1 MNNIIALKKLV
12 SKLNNTEIN
21 LLRKQIENNNI
32 NSVEGKSVQL
42 LKLLIR
48 KEPLTSVEIQKI
60 IYGKLNYLAF
70 NKLCNR
76 FKDSIH
82 DVLLMDNSIRTSGYS
97 KRNTLL
103 FDLRKKVIQA
113 DIIQLRG
120 INEDVLSI
128 YNSIITKSALFEF
141 YDILIQALNSKLRF
155 VSSFG
160 KKNVIENIKNEITQ
174 VEVNWLALNQTQRI
188 YQSIINTISRHSEFH
203 FYSEDLN
210 NTILIIKDNFN
221 RTKSSLIKYYLLNL
235 EIEQAQ
241 ILHRYSDSNILLMEL
256 QKLIK
261 ENESVYTDNRYG
273 TVLLNISN
281 NNLLLKQFDSA
292 IEYAENSRKYFK
304 GIYLTQKIVDEILFY
319 SNFYK
324 NELLE
329 CEKYIIFN
337 SSFNLNE
344 STEVLFSKF
353 NYYKA
358 CLEFKKGNYFKCID
372 ILNAHKE
379 IEKDKEGWNI
389 NRRILIILSRIEL
402 GEFDSLDLSLS
413 NMTKYLN
420 RLAKTNF
427 LNPRFAIILK
437 ICMVIVRENLDIN
450 RIEKKTKLILKYL
463 EVMKKEDMKWQ
474 IKSPELINFED
485 WIAAKF
491 VIKSR
496 LN

>member
-174 VEVNWLALNQTQRI
+174 VEVNWLALNKTQRI

-235 EIEQAQ
+235 EI
-241 ILHRYSDSNILLMEL
+241 
-256 QKLIK
+256 
-261 ENESVYTDNRYG
+261 
-273 TVLLNISN
+273 
-281 NNLLLKQFDSA
+281 
-292 IEYAENSRKYFK
+292 
-304 GIYLTQKIVDEILFY
+304 
-319 SNFYK
+319 
-324 NELLE
+324 
-329 CEKYIIFN
+329 
-337 SSFNLNE
+337 
-344 STEVLFSKF
+344 
-353 NYYKA
+353 
-358 CLEFKKGNYFKCID
+358 
-372 ILNAHKE
+372 
-379 IEKDKEGWNI
+379 
-389 NRRILIILSRIEL
+389 
-402 GEFDSLDLSLS
+402 
-413 NMTKYLN
+413 
-420 RLAKTNF
+420 
-427 LNPRFAIILK
+427 
-437 ICMVIVRENLDIN
+437 
-450 RIEKKTKLILKYL
+450 
-463 EVMKKEDMKWQ
+463 
-474 IKSPELINFED
+474 
-485 WIAAKF
+485 
-491 VIKSR
+491 
-496 LN
+496 

>member
-12 SKLNNTEIN
+12 SKLTNTEIR
-21 LLRKQIENNNI
+21 LLRKQIDNSNI
-32 NSVEGKSVQL
+32 NITEGKSTQL
-42 LKLLIR
+42 LKLLIG
-48 KEPLTSVEIQKI
+48 KEEFTSIEIQKF
-60 IYGKLNYLAF
+60 IYGKSNYLAF

-82 DVLLMDNSIRTSGYS
+82 DVLILDNSLKTSGYS

-120 INEDVLSI
+120 VNEDVLQI
-128 YNSIITKSALFEF
+128 YNSVIAKATLFEF

-160 KKNVIENIKNEITQ
+160 KKNVIDKIKNEITQ
-174 VEVNWLALNQTQRI
+174 VETNWLALNQTQRI
-188 YQSIINTISRHSEFH
+188 YQAILNTISHHSEFH
-203 FYSEDLN
+203 FYAEDLN
-210 NTILIIKDNFN
+210 KTILIIRDNFN

-241 ILHRYSDSNILLMEL
+241 ILHQYSESKILLLEL

-261 ENESVYTDNRYG
+261 GNDSVYTDNRYG

-281 NNLLLKQFDSA
+281 NFLLLKQYDLA
-292 IEYAENSRKYFK
+292 IEYADSSRKHFK
-304 GIYLTQKIVDEILFY
+304 GIYLTQKIVDEIIFY

-324 NELLE
+324 KEFRE
-329 CEKYIIFN
+329 CEKYLNFN
-337 SSFNLNE
+337 TSLSRND
-344 STEVLFSKF
+344 STEILFSKF

-358 CLEFKKGNYFKCID
+358 CLEFKKGNYSNCIE
-372 ILNAHKE
+372 ILNANKE

-389 NRRILIILSRIEL
+389 NKRILVIISRIEL
-402 GEFDSLDLSLS
+402 GEFDSLDLSLG
-413 NMTKYLN
+413 NMTRYLN
-420 RLAKTNF
+420 RLSKTNF
-427 LNPRFAIILK
+427 LNPRFAVILK
-437 ICMVIVRENLDIN
+437 ICMLIVRENIDKG
-450 RIEKKTKLILKYL
+450 RIEKKKKIILKYL
-463 EVMKKEDMKWQ
+463 ENLKKKGMKWQ

-485 WIAAKF
+485 WIEAKF
-491 VIKSR
+491 EIKSR

>member
-1 MNNIIALKKLV
+1 M
-12 SKLNNTEIN
+12 
-21 LLRKQIENNNI
+21 
-32 NSVEGKSVQL
+32 
-42 LKLLIR
+42 
-48 KEPLTSVEIQKI
+48 
-60 IYGKLNYLAF
+60 
-70 NKLCNR
+70 
-76 FKDSIH
+76 
-82 DVLLMDNSIRTSGYS
+82 
-97 KRNTLL
+97 
-103 FDLRKKVIQA
+103 
-113 DIIQLRG
+113 
-120 INEDVLSI
+120 
-128 YNSIITKSALFEF
+128 
-141 YDILIQALNSKLRF
+141 
-155 VSSFG
+155 
-160 KKNVIENIKNEITQ
+160 IENIKNEITQ

-450 RIEKKTKLILKYL
+450 RIEKKKKLILKYL